1 MALPLSYNWRN
12 VLVRK
17 FSSGLTFLVVS
28 VVVAVLALL
37 LSFAEGIN
45 TSLMLTGNPSN
56 IIVLRTGATAESTSL
71 INADEAN
78 RAVQAPGVATDPA
91 GRPMVSHELCAQTN
105 LPRND
110 GRGIANVGVRGVDD
124 IAFAVHS
131 EVKLVEGRIF
141 APGAL
146 EVIVG
151 TAARNRYHGL
161 SIDGVVPM
169 GRSANRDYA
178 VVGVFEAGGGA
189 LENEIWGARPS
200 IMDSFRR
207 TFISSSVVR
216 VRNPSAVAAAIAY
229 LEGPVVRLQAKRET
243 DYYSDLTSKT
253 RDIVILTSILITIMG
268 IGAAFAVANTMYA
281 AVDGRKREI
290 AMLRTI
296 GFKRSAIVTA
306 FIIESLLIC
315 LAACLIGLLAS
326 GVITSLMSAQDFLSD
341 TTWTV
346 LAYELKLTPK
356 TIVISFLL
364 CLLVGGVGG
373 LAPALRASRT
383 RIIEALRKA

>member
-12 VLVRK
+12 LFVRK
-17 FSSGLTFLVVS
+17 FSTGLTFLVVS

-45 TSLMLTGNPSN
+45 KSLMLTGSESN

-71 INADEAN
+71 INADQAN
-78 RAVQAPGVATDPA
+78 RVVQAPGVVMDRD
-91 GRPMVSHELCAQTN
+91 GRPLVSLELCAQTT
-105 LPRND
+105 LPRRD
-110 GRGIANVGVRGVDD
+110 KRGVANVAVRGVDD
-124 IAFAVHS
+124 AAFAVHRG
-131 EVKLVEGRIF
+131 VKLIEGRMF
-141 APGAL
+141 ALGEL
-146 EVIVG
+146 EVVVG
-151 TAARNRYHGL
+151 KAARDRYQGL
-161 SIDGVVPM
+161 EIGGTVPM
-169 GRSANRDYA
+169 GRSGNRDYK

-189 LENEIWGARPS
+189 LENEVWGGRPS

-207 TFISSSVVR
+207 TFISSAVVQ
-216 VRNPSAVAAAIAY
+216 VRDPSLVDKAITY
-229 LEGPVVRLQAKRET
+229 LEGPSVGLQAKRET

-253 RDIVILTSILITIMG
+253 REIVMLTSILISIMG

-281 AVDGRKREI
+281 AVDSRKREI

-296 GFKRSAIVTA
+296 GFKRTSIVSA

-315 LAACLIGLLAS
+315 MAACLVGLAAS
-326 GVITSLMSAQDFLSD
+326 GLITSVMSAKDFLSD

-346 LAYELKLTPK
+346 LAYEMKLTLK
-356 TIVISFLL
+356 TIITAFML

-373 LAPALRASRT
+373 LAPAVRASRT